1 LISEDQICEGAQM
14 LPYVARDLL
23 MRAAKTHI
31 PEFDPLARER
41 AINAAIRS
49 VKLLYPTKFREETE

>member
-1 LISEDQICEGAQM
+1 MISEDQVCPGAQM
-14 LPYVARDLL
+14 LPWIAREML
-23 MRAAKTHI
+23 MRAAKTPI

-49 VKLLYPTKFREETE
+49 VKLLYPTKFREEN

>member
-1 LISEDQICEGAQM
+1 LIFDEVSKGAQL
-14 LPYVARDLL
+14 LPEAAREALK
-23 MRAAKTHI
+23 RAARTPI

-49 VKLLYPTKFREETE
+49 VRLLYPDHFQAEE